1 MNDTQ
6 IATATYSGPAV
17 LRPRQVRELL
27 AAPDRRTKLG
37 RRDAALLAVL
47 AGAGL
52 RVSEAC
58 TLRIDN
64 VEQAPGGKVRLM
76 VRTAKQRDQER
87 WRTVTL
93 PTPMAKLLRD
103 WLAYAEPRYWLFP
116 GRRGEHLSTRRAE
129 KVATDY
135 LVRIGRP
142 DLHTHSLR
150 HSFGALVTRETKSI
164 FVASK
169 LLGHADPRT
178 TARFYA
184 AFEVSDAD
192 AAAEAIEAALTR
204 RGRRS
209 T

>member
-1 MNDTQ
+1 MNAIDVAS
-6 IATATYSGPAV
+6 ATHQGPRV
-17 LRPRQVRELL
+17 LRPREVKALL
-27 AAPDRRTKLG
+27 AAPDRRTRLG
-37 RRDAALLAVL
+37 RRDAGLLAVL
-47 AGAGL
+47 AGGGL

-58 TLRIDN
+58 ALRTDQM
-64 VEQAPGGKVRLM
+64 EMAAAGKVRVM
-76 VRTAKQRDQER
+76 VRTAKQRGQER

-93 PTPMAKLLRD
+93 PAPMGKLLRD

-135 LVRIGRP
+135 LARIGQP

-150 HSFGALVTRETKSI
+150 HTFGAMVTRETKSI

-192 AAAEAIEAALTR
+192 AAAEALAEALSR
-204 RGRRS
+204 RGRR
-209 T
+209 TQ